1 MTTRTRKTSLAVVAS
16 DQPPGPAALRQMQGR
31 GLWVLDAAKRLSA
44 SLSRRSTLSLL
55 DVELADSTAVNL
67 LCVRRA
73 RHRIVPREGYVMPP
87 GFQPAFV
94 VERDE
99 AFNGTWSPAAV
110 VLRSAASADD
120 PPPYPPSLTP
130 EALATLIERLP
141 DIVSQVE
148 LLTCHLS
155 PPTVRTAIPGPVFA
169 AAEEL
174 RRLLGIAP
182 T

>member
-1 MTTRTRKTSLAVVAS
+1 MTAI
-16 DQPPGPAALRQMQGR
+16 
-31 GLWVLDAAKRLSA
+31 
-44 SLSRRSTLSLL
+44 
-55 DVELADSTAVNL
+55 NL

-73 RHRIVPREGYVMPP
+73 RHRIVPREGYAMPP
-87 GFQPAFV
+87 GFEPAFV

-99 AFNGTWSPAAV
+99 GFNDTWAPVAV
-110 VLRSAASADD
+110 VLRAAASSDGSS
-120 PPPYPPSLTP
+120 PYPPSPSP
-130 EALATLIERLP
+130 EALAAAIERLP

-155 PPTVRTAIPGPVFA
+155 PPTDHTAIPGPVFT